1 MRRLTLAA
9 VPLFAA
15 AALGG
20 CGVGAGD
27 APEGVQLR
35 VSDGFGS
42 RTIVDRQ
49 DPKVEGED
57 TVMRLLQRNADVKSG
72 SGGGFVESIDG
83 LAGGEDRDGNA
94 QDWLYFRNGVQADR
108 GAAAVRLADG
118 DRIWW
123 DRENWRV
130 ARVMAVTGSFPAP
143 FLHGTDGRRQP
154 VEVVCA
160 TPSGTACRTTVAR
173 LGAAG
178 VTARSVAWRTTAKP
192 TAIRLLVGPWA
203 TVRRDPLARRIASGP
218 KVSGVFAVPSAD
230 GIRPLDRQG
239 AAGPSVRRDWGL
251 IAATRRSNEPPT
263 WVVTGATEADAAR
276 AATVLRPS
284 TLAGRFAVLLRG
296 DRPSGLPETR

>member
-1 MRRLTLAA
+1 MRRLALAA
-9 VPLFAA
+9 LPLVAG
-15 AALGG
+15 AALAG

-27 APEGVQLR
+27 APDDVGLR
-35 VSDGFGS
+35 VSDGFGR
-42 RTIVDRQ
+42 RTILDRP
-49 DPKVEGED
+49 DPKVEGDD
-57 TVMRLLQRNADVKSG
+57 TVMRLLQRNVDVETG
-72 SGGGFVESIDG
+72 AGGGFVEAIDG

-130 ARVMAVTGSFPAP
+130 ARVMAVVGSFPAP
-143 FLHGTDGRRQP
+143 FLHGTDGRRTS

-160 TPSGTACRTTVAR
+160 TPAGAACRTTVAR

-178 VTARSVAWRTTAKP
+178 VTARSVAWRTTAEP

-203 TVRRDPLARRIASGP
+203 RVRRDPLARRIEAGP
-218 KVSGVFAVPSAD
+218 KLSGVFARPSAA
-230 GIRPLDRQG
+230 GISPLDRQG
-239 AAGPSVRRDWGL
+239 EAGPSLRRDWGL
-251 IAATRRSNEPPT
+251 IAATRKTSEPPT